1 MKKWLIA
8 VLCVVLCLLLATG
21 AVNFLVDPL
30 MQYRP
35 LNPALTFVAYDY
47 DYINPGLAKN
57 SVYDGV
63 LVGTSLAEN
72 TDMDRCETY
81 FGMPMIKLIYPGG
94 TSRNNRE
101 ILDVAF
107 RGRELKTVL
116 WIIDDTLFFNESS
129 ELSHELPTYLYDDRP
144 LNDVSYLLNLSVL
157 YNYTFKDVL
166 NSLKGMSTPPL
177 LRGET
182 WALSD
187 KFGKEA
193 VMAVQSKD
201 PEQVPE
207 KDETFYQACLTGNLE
222 HNVFPLLEAHPDT
235 QFYFFFPPKCITYW
249 RNAQRSGVFEAK
261 FYAMQYL
268 VDALMQHDN
277 ARVYFFADRMEW
289 STDLSLWKDNIHF
302 KPLVNDKMCEEMAQG
317 VGELTAETAAAR
329 IRALHD
335 TLKNADYSQW
345 LDDE

>member
-8 VLCVVLCLLLATG
+8 VLCVVLCLMLAVG

-35 LNPALTFVAYDY
+35 LHSALTFVAYDY
-47 DYINPGLAKN
+47 DYINPGVAKN

-72 TDMDRCETY
+72 TDMDKCETY

-101 ILDVAF
+101 IMDVAF
-107 RGRELKTVL
+107 RGHDLKTVL
-116 WIIDDTLFFNESS
+116 WIIDDTLFSTESS
-129 ELSHELPTYLYDDRP
+129 ALSHELPMYLYDDFLP
-144 LNDVSYLLNLSVL
+144 NDVRYLLNLSVL

-166 NSLKGMSTPPL
+166 NSLRGMSTPPL
-177 LRGET
+177 LRGIT
-182 WALSD
+182 WAASD
-187 KFGKEA
+187 KFGKDV
-193 VMAVQSKD
+193 VMALQNKD
-201 PEQVPE
+201 AAQVPDKGE
-207 KDETFYQACLTGNLE
+207 DFYQTHLTDNLAN
-222 HNVFPLLEAHPDT
+222 NVFPLLEAHPDT

-249 RNAQRSGVFEAK
+249 RNAQLSGVFEAK

-268 VDALMQHDN
+268 VDALLRYDN
-277 ARVYFFADRMEW
+277 AHVYFFADRMEW
-289 STDLSLWKDNIHF
+289 STDLSIWKDNIHF
-302 KPLVNDKMCEEMAQG
+302 KPLVNDQMCQEMAQG
-317 VGELTAETAAAR
+317 SEALTAETAHPR

-335 TLKNADYSQW
+335 TLKDADYAQW
-345 LDDE
+345 LDDQ